1 MTDHTRFGY
10 YCSLALHI
18 TVTVAAIIS
27 VLMKSI
33 FKTDD
38 HPIDPKQIFEMVEPA
53 PETPVAQQPQQD
65 DAMPQIEQQKEI
77 AAIEPME
84 LPEPEE
90 LEVIVAKNRHGA
102 TGSCKMA
109 FYPGT
114 SRVLPLSN
122 DPRKLYRESEEF
134 KRTRLEDK
142 ANGM

>member
-27 VLMKSI
+27 VLMKSV

-38 HPIDPKQIFEMVEPA
+38 HPIDPKQVFEMVEPA

-77 AAIEPME
+77 AAI
-84 LPEPEE
+84 
-90 LEVIVAKNRHGA
+90 VTH
-102 TGSCKMA
+102 TA
-109 FYPGT
+109 FYAGWP
-114 SRVLPLSN
+114 
-122 DPRKLYRESEEF
+122 
-134 KRTRLEDK
+134 K
-142 ANGM
+142 AWAVFNLAKEVWGE